1 MINAQTP
8 PWFYDE
14 FQTKGVDYAD
24 VDVARNFENRHLRFR
39 DFAEEFERVCKR
51 TGLSPDDV
59 VLDLGCGSGAFVIPA
74 AKRCRH
80 VYGADVSQSMLALLQ
95 EKLKSQ
101 DIGNVS
107 LFNAGF
113 LTFWEIKDRPK
124 RFDFIFSSIALH
136 HLPDFWKAVAI
147 QQIADAL
154 KPEGI
159 FYLYDV
165 VFTFP
170 IAQWRD
176 GTQRL
181 LDEMEYAAGHEA
193 TKHVSS
199 EFSTFSWYLEEVF
212 ERVGLKVEQVFD
224 DTGFLRSY
232 VCRKTKE
239 RRAPVLTVAESRKLD
254 DDAARRLNIPTML
267 LMENAARSLADVFLA
282 RAPKL
287 CAGKSPQRVLICC
300 GKGNNGGDGF
310 ALFRRLE
317 LLGIDCRVVTA
328 APFDEYK
335 GDALVNLKIVQATIK
350 NTPEKAFYFD
360 DSNDAQRR
368 LVNEIDQADWIVDA
382 LLGTGAAG
390 ALRAPYDK
398 LVSSINASGK
408 PTFSVD
414 VPSGLNA
421 DDGSVST
428 EAVKATIT
436 VTLAAVKVGLLA
448 ERSKPYVGELHVGDI
463 GAPIELLLNK

>member
-1 MINAQTP
+1 MDSRTP

-14 FQTKGVDYAD
+14 FKTLGVDYANID
-24 VDVARNFENRHLRFR
+24 VVRNFENRHQRFR
-39 DFAEEFERVCKR
+39 NFTEEFERVFKR
-51 TGLSPDDV
+51 TGLSPDNV

-74 AKRCRH
+74 AKHCRQ

-95 EKLKSQ
+95 EKLDAQNIK
-101 DIGNVS
+101 NVS
-107 LFNAGF
+107 LYNAGF

-147 QQIADAL
+147 QRVADAL
-154 KPEGI
+154 NPEGI

-170 IAQWRD
+170 IAQWRE

-199 EFSTFSWYLEEVF
+199 EFSSFSWYLEEVF

-239 RRAPVLTVAESRKLD
+239 KRTPVLTVAESRKLD
-254 DDAARRLNIPTML
+254 DEAARRLNIPTML
-267 LMENAARSLADVFLA
+267 LMENAARSLADVFLN

-328 APFDEYK
+328 APLNDYR
-335 GDALVNLKIVQATIK
+335 GDALVNLKIVQATTQ
-350 NTPEKAFYFD
+350 NSPEKVFYFD
-360 DSNDAQRR
+360 DSNDSKRR
-368 LVNEIDQADWIVDA
+368 LADEIDQADWIVDA
-382 LLGTGAAG
+382 LLGTGVAG
-390 ALRAPYDK
+390 VLRSPYDK
-398 LVSSINASGK
+398 LVSAINASGK
-408 PTFSVD
+408 PTFAVD

-421 DDGSVST
+421 DDGSVPT

-436 VTLAAVKVGLLA
+436 VTLATIKVGLLA
-448 ERSKPYVGELHVGDI
+448 DQSKPYVGELHVGDI
-463 GAPIELLLNK
+463 GAPIELLLDR